1 MAIAKKIRNMIVE
14 AVRKI
19 GGGSFGA
26 KICSLQRLQM
36 LSIQP
41 ISGIDDE
48 HDEYVAVTQ
57 DRKAA
62 KVVIS
67 LFELSYR
74 LPILKL
80 MIGYLCVDEWRNLEV
95 ALGNHNEMRREYSE
109 ALSTV
114 AEIYLSN
121 SKSRKHQV
129 EWIGNELLNWVLSKK
144 IRIISWYS
152 CSFPDEHFHTIL
164 NAINRSVSPVLHT
177 IKFVS
182 SNVTNSQ
189 LQTILGGKLPTCLR
203 SLTINS
209 CYLITNKIFR
219 GLGRLQ
225 FPVLTSLALTFCNNV
240 TDDGLIQ
247 ISRWYMPLLQSL
259 DISGLK
265 ISDTGLLALAENAAT
280 FAPKL
285 QSLQRS
291 RDNNNITNVGVS
303 AIRQS
308 FPALQTVYIRGPQQ
322 KVTVEWSR

>member
-1 MAIAKKIRNMIVE
+1 MSIGWDWIVG
-14 AVRKI
+14 R
-19 GGGSFGA
+19 SFGTT
-26 KICSLQRLQM
+26 ICSLQM
-36 LSIQP
+36 LSTQP

-48 HDEYVAVTQ
+48 HDDEHVAVAQ
-57 DRKAA
+57 DRKSA
-62 KVVIS
+62 KVDIS

-74 LPILKL
+74 LPIFKL
-80 MIGYLCVDEWRNLEV
+80 MIGYLCVGGLRNLEV

-114 AEIYLSN
+114 AEISLTN
-121 SKSRKHQV
+121 GTSRNERDKR
-129 EWIGNELLNWVLSKK
+129 IGNELLNWVLSKK

-152 CSFPDEHFHTIL
+152 YSKDEQFHTIL
-164 NAINRSVSPVLHT
+164 NAINKMPPVLHT
-177 IKFVS
+177 IKIML

-209 CYLITNKIFR
+209 CYLLTNKIF
-219 GLGRLQ
+219 GDLGRLRL
-225 FPVLTSLALTFCNNV
+225 PVLKSLVLTFCNYV

-259 DISGLK
+259 DISGLN

-285 QSLQRS
+285 QSLQIS
-291 RDNNNITNVGVS
+291 EYNNYLTNMGVS
-303 AIRQS
+303 AICQS
-308 FPALQTVYIRGPQQ
+308 FPALQVVYIRGPKKQ
-322 KVTVEWSR
+322 VTVQWSR